1 MALLTTQ
8 RASDRDVASLDRLCG
23 EASKSVPLWSHRRER
38 FNPGAWLASRAPL
51 ALVVARWL
59 ERMIGSVVALADNV
73 LLPGST
79 KCAEGIV
86 YVSQSQRRR
95 GGARAA
101 MSELLSVAR
110 TMGLWKLVAYS
121 LADDAAARALLD
133 RLDFRAVGTLVK
145 HQQIEGTW
153 RDVVLHERL
162 VMAARKSLPSI
173 SDL

>member
-1 MALLTTQ
+1 MPMLTAQ
-8 RASDRDVASLDRLCG
+8 RASDRDAGSLDRLCS
-23 EASKSVPLWSHRRER
+23 EASRSVRLWSHRRER
-38 FNPGAWLASRAPL
+38 FNPGAWLAGRAPL
-51 ALVVARWL
+51 VLVVDGSNA
-59 ERMIGSVVALADNV
+59 IGFGVALTDGV
-73 LLPGST
+73 PLGSP
-79 KCAEGIV
+79 KCAEALV
-86 YVSQSQRRR
+86 YVTPTNRRR

-121 LADDAAARALLD
+121 LADDPAARALLD
-133 RLDFRAVGTLVK
+133 RADFRAVGTLVK
-145 HQQIEGTW
+145 HQQIEGAW

>member
-8 RASDRDVASLDRLCG
+8 RARDRDVASLDRLCG

-51 ALVVARWL
+51 AVVADGSNA
-59 ERMIGSVVALADNV
+59 IGFAVALADNV
-73 LLPGST
+73 PLGST
-79 KCAEGIV
+79 KCAEAIV

>member
-1 MALLTTQ
+1 MPLLTAQ
-8 RASDRDVASLDRLCG
+8 RASDRDAASLDRLCS

-38 FNPGAWLASRAPL
+38 FNPGAWISARTP
-51 ALVVARWL
+51 LVVVVDGTSA
-59 ERMIGSVVALADNV
+59 IGFGVALSDNV
-73 LLPGST
+73 PLGAS
-79 KCAEGIV
+79 KCAEALV
-86 YVSQSQRRR
+86 YVTPANRRR

-110 TMGLWKLVAYS
+110 TMGLWKMIAYS
-121 LADDAAARALLD
+121 LADDPAARPLLD
-133 RLDFRAVGTLVK
+133 RADFRAVGTLVK
-145 HQQIEGTW
+145 HQQIDGAW